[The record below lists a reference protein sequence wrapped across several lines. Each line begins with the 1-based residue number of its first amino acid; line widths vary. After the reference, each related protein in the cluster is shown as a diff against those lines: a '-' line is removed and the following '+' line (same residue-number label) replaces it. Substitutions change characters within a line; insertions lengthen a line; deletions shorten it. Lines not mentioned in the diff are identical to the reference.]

1 MSNDAQVYRR
11 TLLKALQ
18 RLKATGKLS
27 FGLFGM
33 HGERELN
40 DDAHTAQAAQCNR
53 GMQKRPISM
62 HYEFFLRSLGER
74 DLDNGVKLVQD
85 ALCEA
90 LGFDDRDV
98 VEIYMAKRIDR
109 ENPRLIVTVKLLDYW
124 DSGGE
129 SSLFRQPEDADG
141 EFNLIAVVKRDTQK
155 QPQAKP
161 AALSSLEEL
170 IERFNWK

>member
-27 FGLFGM
+27 FGLLGM
-33 HGERELN
+33 HNERELN
-40 DDAHTAQAAQCNR
+40 DDAHAAQAAQYNR
-53 GMQKRPISM
+53 GAQKRPISM

-124 DSGGE
+124 DSEGE
-129 SSLFRQPEDADG
+129 SSLFRQPEDADS
-141 EFNLIAVVKRDTQK
+141 EFNLLAVVKRDAQK
-155 QPQAKP
+155 QSQMKP